1 MIRKSVVVVSK
12 AKRCEGSSLRC
23 PQNHMHLGEREG
35 AKKRLTF
42 PTLRML
48 VLAASAAAKI
58 AARATKAVSTCLVFI
73 SNVMF
78 GFEGSHLLS

>member
-1 MIRKSVVVVSK
+1 
-12 AKRCEGSSLRC
+12 
-23 PQNHMHLGEREG
+23 
-35 AKKRLTF
+35 
-42 PTLRML
+42 ML